1 MKRVAILRQRHRPP
15 QRCDRKGHRTLKP
28 GGARNIT
35 RRTAPAWLIL
45 LAIAC
50 SDLTGPS
57 FPDVAGTYTGTVTL
71 SLSGG
76 GSVDGSMSMV
86 VAQSSEQ
93 LTITGSITFL
103 GETTQLPAVT
113 GTINE
118 TGFFTAT
125 AGGFSGTTSDPQC
138 GTWTTTSSTLSFSGG
153 TARLQESA
161 SSAFCGTLNLFGML
175 TRA

>member
-1 MKRVAILRQRHRPP
+1 VESRIV
-15 QRCDRKGHRTLKP
+15 
-28 GGARNIT
+28 RNVT

-45 LAIAC
+45 LAVAC
-50 SDLTGPS
+50 GDLTGPS
-57 FPDVAGTYTGTVTL
+57 FPDVAGTYSGTVTL

-76 GSVDGSMSMV
+76 GSLDGSMSMV
-86 VAQSSEQ
+86 VAQSGAE

-103 GETTQLPAVT
+103 GETTQLPAIT
-113 GTINE
+113 GTVNE

-125 AGGFSGTTSDPQC
+125 AGGFSGTASDPQC
-138 GTWTTTSSTLSFSGG
+138 GTLTTTSATLTFSGG

-161 SSAFCGTLNLFGML
+161 SSTYCGNLSLFGTL

>member
-1 MKRVAILRQRHRPP
+1 MV
-15 QRCDRKGHRTLKP
+15 
-28 GGARNIT
+28 RNVT

-45 LAIAC
+45 LVVAC
-50 SDLTGPS
+50 SSDPTGPS

-71 SLSGG
+71 SLSDA

-86 VAQSSEQ
+86 VAQSGEQ

-103 GETTQLPAVT
+103 GETTQLPAIT

-125 AGGFSGTTSDPQC
+125 AGGFSGTASDPQC
-138 GTWTTTSSTLSFSGG
+138 GTWTTTSSTLTFSGG

-161 SSAFCGTLNLFGML
+161 SSPSCGNLNLFGTL